1 MLLKGADCLDCY
13 KCSNYEVKSGNTV
26 LKHLLKKKS
35 NPDCAD
41 PSLVKELN
49 IVTCPKGKVCGRIE
63 ASVKT
68 TVKTSKYRSARWH
81 SSGVFRN

>member
-68 TVKTSKYRSARWH
+68 TVKTSKYRSAR
-81 SSGVFRN
+81 